1 MNTIILFDL
10 NAKEKLEIQTLGLRK
25 NRKQQM
31 FDEK

>member
-10 NAKEKLEIQTLGLRK
+10 NAEEKLEIQTLGLRK

-31 FDEK
+31 LDEK

>member
-10 NAKEKLEIQTLGLRK
+10 NAEEKLEIKTLGLGK
-25 NRKQQM
+25 NRKQQT